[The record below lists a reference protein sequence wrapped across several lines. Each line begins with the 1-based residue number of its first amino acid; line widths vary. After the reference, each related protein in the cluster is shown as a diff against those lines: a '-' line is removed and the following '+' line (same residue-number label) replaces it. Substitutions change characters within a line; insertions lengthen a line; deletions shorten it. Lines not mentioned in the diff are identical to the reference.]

1 MSTLT
6 PESVA
11 LRLTT
16 TSSLLLERSRV
27 LSLNLKPSPS
37 STQQIVRNLT
47 GIRTDLERLASE
59 GEDWTKGK
67 GREGGEEELGERYDR
82 LVEMLEEDEV
92 GREKAKPLR
101 RDVKRLGRVEREGE
115 QPRFSVEPPTPPMV
129 SGPFRDDPFEDPS
142 PLDPHELLSQQQM
155 MMNDQDERLNLLS
168 HSIGRQNDLSIQ
180 IGSELDIH
188 HELLEETDSAMDHTA
203 ASLGR
208 ARRRL
213 DRVAGEAKRHGGFG
227 LVGWAD
233 RSHREHHHHHRP
245 HRHTL
250 APGHCLQDVI
260 AS

>member
-101 RDVKRLGRVEREGE
+101 RDVK
-115 QPRFSVEPPTPPMV
+115 SVEPPTPPMV

-155 MMNDQDERLNLLS
+155 MMNGEAC
-168 HSIGRQNDLSIQ
+168 